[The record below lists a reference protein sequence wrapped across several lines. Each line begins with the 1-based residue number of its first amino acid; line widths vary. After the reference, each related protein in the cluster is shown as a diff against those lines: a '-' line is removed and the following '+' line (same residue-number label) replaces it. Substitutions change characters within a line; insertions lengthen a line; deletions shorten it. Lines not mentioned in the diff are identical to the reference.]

1 MTTHRETIH
10 KSGRYSHAGGL
21 ASIDLPREGK
31 RAGGKIE
38 VVHGVAPDPYF
49 AKDGERRGRG
59 KFEVLG
65 QRQQRVAI
73 NRKADAIEL
82 ELSYG
87 RISQAAADA
96 ARAYQRV
103 VEAARQ
109 GCGGSGWEQGSGGG
123 DHDAAIASR
132 LDRAA
137 VMVAWQ
143 DSIRRIVESPRPRMI
158 DLAVDD
164 RLSLAEIALR
174 FGYVSRWG
182 RAVVGQAFRE
192 ALEQIAVEWERR
204 GFPTA

>member
-103 VEAARQ
+103 VESSRKAA
-109 GCGGSGWEQGSGGG
+109 GASNWEQGSGGG

-137 VMVAWQ
+137 VLVEWMASVC
-143 DSIRRIVESPRPRMI
+143 RIVGPWRALI
-158 DLAVDD
+158 VGLAVDD
-164 RLSLAEIALR
+164 RMMIGEISHRL
-174 FGYVSRWG
+174 GG
-182 RAVVGQAFRE
+182 RGWRARAKVAGDFRS
-192 ALEQIAVEWERR
+192 ALEEISEEWERR